1 MLADWVETLHGVQP
15 LPGPAVVDEVG
26 QQSAHPHGL
35 RAAAVQDGQ
44 LRGVDQGLAQH
55 HVERASSLYPAP
67 SSAEPEPGVMLWV
80 KQNS

>member
-26 QQSAHPHGL
+26 QQSGHPHGL

-55 HVERASSLYPAP
+55 HVERAVHYTQPPARLSLNQVD
-67 SSAEPEPGVMLWV
+67 VMG
-80 KQNS
+80 

>member
-15 LPGPAVVDEVG
+15 LPGPDVVDEVG
-26 QQSAHPHGL
+26 QQRGHGL

-55 HVERASSLYPAP
+55 HVERAVHYTQPPARLGLSP
-67 SSAEPEPGVMLWV
+67 V
-80 KQNS
+80 